1 MKGGAEVIVSPET
14 LLRLFLILLY
24 APAALFAFRR
34 VIPALSPGS
43 KRLAAFAL
51 AAQLL
56 AIIIAIAHYSAAG
69 YAYWLWHLDLEW
81 NIPSTLSSTQLA
93 LVGGVALAAA
103 FFWRTGAAAR
113 RLYLV
118 ALAVLFFFL
127 GLEEFFS
134 WKDAMSEADWRRNFA
149 ILGAAV
155 FFATTALAAR
165 TPKSGRAWLI
175 LLLIGLSLM
184 TIGGGLID
192 SLPEVCGDIGILRI
206 DGCFYFFRSPEE
218 IVEMLG
224 GWLALLALL
233 LRLSRGP
240 SPLPRPGWLALCLF
254 PPAWI
259 LLLAHFSPVHAL
271 EVQPPARPASAIFA
285 SKAELHG
292 FQMDERGLPAIAF
305 MFLPYDME
313 LARMG
318 FSVHLVDQLSGESL
332 ASREIIASRRYEV
345 WPGGRGY
352 EPVYAQAIDLDIPP
366 ETRANRALWV
376 LFSHWRAIG
385 DQFLQQAVVAS
396 DRRQLNETQ
405 VVLGELTLRGESTSS
420 TSSPLARFQNGFAL
434 NQVELPQRA
443 RIGAAAKFR
452 FNWGAEVG
460 ESEDYAQ
467 FLHFVH
473 AETGEQWGYDQQ
485 PLGARLPT
493 RLWYSGLADSET
505 WDVPLPGDLAPGRYR
520 VYTGLYRTS
529 DLERAPASDAEGSL
543 FADAR
548 VPLGEIVIEA

>member
-1 MKGGAEVIVSPET
+1 M
-14 LLRLFLILLY
+14 LRLFALLLY

-34 VIPALSPGS
+34 VIPALSPGC
-43 KRLAAFAL
+43 KRLAALML

-81 NIPSTLSSTQLA
+81 NIPSFLSSTQLA
-93 LVGGVALAAA
+93 LVGVLALATA
-103 FFWRTGAAAR
+103 FFWRAGPASR

-118 ALAVLFFFL
+118 ALAVLFIFL

-134 WKDAMSEADWRRNFA
+134 WKDAMAEADWRRNFA
-149 ILGAAV
+149 LLVAAV
-155 FFATTALAAR
+155 FFATAALAAH
-165 TPKSGRAWLI
+165 TPKSGRAWLL

-192 SLPEVCGDIGILRI
+192 SLPEICGDIGILRI

-218 IVEMLG
+218 MVEMLG

-233 LRLSRGP
+233 SRLSRGP

-271 EVQPPARPASAIFA
+271 EVQPPAKPASVRFE

-305 MFLPYDME
+305 MFLPYDVE

-318 FSVHLVDQLSGESL
+318 FSIHLVDQLSGESL

-345 WPGGRGY
+345 WPGGRGH
-352 EPVYAQAIDLDIPP
+352 EPVYAQAIDLDVPP
-366 ETRANRALWV
+366 DTPVNRALWV
-376 LFSHWRAIG
+376 ALSHWREI
-385 DQFLQQAVVAS
+385 DSQFRQQAALAS
-396 DRRQLNETQ
+396 DLRQLNETQ
-405 VVLGELTLRGESTSS
+405 IILGELTLRAESSS
-420 TSSPLARFQNGFAL
+420 ASAPAIAVFENGFAL
-434 NQVELPQRA
+434 SQVEMPQRA
-443 RIGAAAKFR
+443 RVGATAKFR
-452 FNWGAEVG
+452 FNWGTAVDG
-460 ESEDYAQ
+460 GEDYAQ
-467 FLHFVH
+467 FLHFIH
-473 AETGEQWGYDQQ
+473 AKSGEQWGYDQQ

-493 RLWYSGLADSET
+493 RLWYSGLAEGET
-505 WDVPLPGDLAPGRYR
+505 WQVEVPADIATGMYAL
-520 VYTGLYRTS
+520 YTGLYRPS
-529 DLERAPASDAEGSL
+529 DLKRVAVSDADGSP
-543 FADAR
+543 FVDAR
-548 VPLGEIVIEA
+548 VLVGEIVIEA